1 MAAVLPGWP
10 LVRAR
15 ARWRAEHD
23 PDADRRRS
31 AFRPRR
37 CWSTCC
43 RQPPVPVPVR
53 CAGSWAARRLR
64 QAAKRRP
71 RCPDGL
77 GEVLWC
83 GSNVTA
89 LPCVFFSLC
98 SQYCACTRC
107 SELPVPPSVEVDP
120 WSLSAPRQHR
130 RGVHMGTPGQPAPLV
145 ATGIELVDQ
154 LARISRPYAHGYR
167 ISCPLA
173 HRLHE
178 LAWVSSLA
186 AGYAVPDHSPG
197 SI

>member
-1 MAAVLPGWP
+1 M
-10 LVRAR
+10 
-15 ARWRAEHD
+15 
-23 PDADRRRS
+23 
-31 AFRPRR
+31 
-37 CWSTCC
+37 
-43 RQPPVPVPVR
+43 PVR

-77 GEVLWC
+77 GEVLC
-83 GSNVTA
+83 CDLNVTA
-89 LPCVFFSLC
+89 LPCVLSSLC
-98 SQYCACTRC
+98 SQCCACTRC
-107 SELPVPPSVEVDP
+107 SELVPPSVEVDP

-154 LARISRPYAHGYR
+154 LARISRPYAW

-186 AGYAVPDHSPG
+186 AGYAVPGHSGASQQLVGVWGTPCSRHYECG
-197 SI
+197 VRAGHQ